1 MIRVAIVAVVLVVA
15 VVLNRVL
22 SKRTVQAPTQADPSI
37 PTQVDRNDF
46 SEPSKE
52 WLVLAFTSST
62 CNTCADIERKAVVL
76 KSQSVA
82 VEICEYTA
90 HRELHKK
97 YAIDAVPTLLIAD
110 GQGIVSKGFLGPASA
125 TDIWAAL
132 ARVREGTPDPHEGDC
147 N

>member
-1 MIRVAIVAVVLVVA
+1 MTRLVIVALVLVVA
-15 VVLNRVL
+15 VALNKL
-22 SKRTVQAPTQADPSI
+22 FSKRTVLAPTQADPSM
-37 PTQVDRNDF
+37 PTQVDRKDF

-76 KSQSVA
+76 KSQTVA

-110 GQGIVSKGFLGPASA
+110 GQGIVRKGFLGPASA

>member
-1 MIRVAIVAVVLVVA
+1 MIRAVIVAAVLMAA
-15 VVLNRVL
+15 VVLNKEL
-22 SKRTVQAPTQADPSI
+22 SRRTVQVPTQADPTM
-37 PTQVDRNDF
+37 PTQIDRNDF
-46 SEPSKE
+46 PEPSRE

-82 VEICEYTA
+82 VEICEYSA

-110 GQGIVSKGFLGPASA
+110 GQGIVRKGFLGPASA

-132 ARVREGTPDPHEGDC
+132 AREREGLADPHEGDC
-147 N
+147 Y

>member
-1 MIRVAIVAVVLVVA
+1 MIRAVIVAVVLVIA
-15 VVLNRVL
+15 VVLNRML
-22 SKRTVQAPTQADPSI
+22 SKRTVQAPTQADPSM
-37 PTQVDRNDF
+37 PTQIDRNDF
-46 SEPSKE
+46 SEPGKE

-76 KSQSVA
+76 ESKSVA
-82 VEICEYTA
+82 VEFCEYTA

-97 YAIDAVPTLLIAD
+97 YSIDAVPTLLVAD
-110 GQGIVSKGFLGPASA
+110 DQGIVRKGFLGPASA

-132 ARVREGTPDPHEGDC
+132 ARVREGIPDPHEGDC

>member
-1 MIRVAIVAVVLVVA
+1 M
-15 VVLNRVL
+15 
-22 SKRTVQAPTQADPSI
+22 
-37 PTQVDRNDF
+37 PTQVDRSDF

-110 GQGIVSKGFLGPASA
+110 GQGIVRKGFLGPASA

>member
-22 SKRTVQAPTQADPSI
+22 SKRSVQAPTQADPSI

>member
-1 MIRVAIVAVVLVVA
+1 MIRVVIVGVVLVVA
-15 VVLNRVL
+15 VVLNRL
-22 SKRTVQAPTQADPSI
+22 MSKRSVQAPTQADPSI

>member
-1 MIRVAIVAVVLVVA
+1 MIRLLIVVA
-15 VVLNRVL
+15 VIVVAVALNKAL
-22 SKRTVQAPTQADPSI
+22 SKRTVQAPTQANPSM
-37 PTQVDRNDF
+37 PTQVDRSDF
-46 SEPSKE
+46 SESAKE
-52 WLVLAFTSST
+52 WLVLAFTSSSCT
-62 CNTCADIERKAVVL
+62 TCADIERKAVVL

-90 HRELHKK
+90 HRDLHKK

-132 ARVREGTPDPHEGDC
+132 ARVREGIPDPHEGNC

>member
-1 MIRVAIVAVVLVVA
+1 MIRAVIVAVVLVIA
-15 VVLNRVL
+15 VLLNRVL
-22 SKRTVQAPTQADPSI
+22 SKRTVQAPTQADPSM
-37 PTQVDRNDF
+37 PTQVDRTDF
-46 SEPSKE
+46 LEPDKE

-62 CNTCADIERKAVVL
+62 CNTCADIERKAEVL
-76 KSQSVA
+76 KSNSVA

-97 YAIDAVPTLLIAD
+97 YAIDAVPTLLITD
-110 GQGIVSKGFLGPASA
+110 DQGIVRKGFLGPASA

-132 ARVREGTPDPHEGDC
+132 ARVREGIPDPHAGDC

>member
-1 MIRVAIVAVVLVVA
+1 MIRAVIVAVVLVIA

-22 SKRTVQAPTQADPSI
+22 SKRTVQAPTQADPSM
-37 PTQVDRNDF
+37 PTQVDRTDF
-46 SEPSKE
+46 LEPDKE

-62 CNTCADIERKAVVL
+62 CNTCADIERKAEVL
-76 KSQSVA
+76 KSKSVA

-110 GQGIVSKGFLGPASA
+110 DQGIVRKGFLGPASA

-132 ARVREGTPDPHEGDC
+132 ARVRDGAPDPHVGDC

>member
-1 MIRVAIVAVVLVVA
+1 MIRLVIVAVVLVFA
-15 VVLNRVL
+15 VVLNKVL
-22 SKRTVQAPTQADPSI
+22 SKRTNQAPTQADPSM
-37 PTQVDRNDF
+37 PTQIDRNDF
-46 SEPSKE
+46 SESNKE
-52 WLVLAFTSST
+52 WLVLAFTSSS

-82 VEICEYTA
+82 VEICEFTS

-110 GQGIVSKGFLGPASA
+110 GQGIVRKGFLGPTSA

-132 ARVREGTPDPHEGDC
+132 ARERDGSPDPHEGDC

>member
-1 MIRVAIVAVVLVVA
+1 MIRVLLVATALLVA

-22 SKRTVQAPTQADPSI
+22 NKRTIQAPMQADPAM
-37 PTQVDRNDF
+37 PTQVDRTDF
-46 SEPSKE
+46 SEPGKE

-76 KSQSVA
+76 KSTSVA

-90 HRELHKK
+90 HRQLHKK
-97 YAIDAVPTLLIAD
+97 YSIEAVPTLLIAD
-110 GQGIVSKGFLGPASA
+110 DQGIVRKGFLGPASA

-132 ARVREGTPDPHEGDC
+132 ARVREDLPDPHEGDC
-147 N
+147 S

>member
-1 MIRVAIVAVVLVVA
+1 MIRLAIVALVLVLAVA
-15 VVLNRVL
+15 LNKIL
-22 SKRTVQAPTQADPSI
+22 GKRTTQAPTQADPSM
-37 PTQVDRNDF
+37 PTQIDRNDF
-46 SEPSKE
+46 SESSKE
-52 WLVLAFTSST
+52 WLVLAFTSSS

-82 VEICEYTA
+82 VEICEYTS

-97 YAIDAVPTLLIAD
+97 YEIDAVPTLLIAD
-110 GQGIVSKGFLGPASA
+110 GQGIVRKGFLGPASA

-132 ARVREGTPDPHEGDC
+132 ARERDGSPDSHEGDC

>member
-22 SKRTVQAPTQADPSI
+22 SKRTVQAPTQADPSM
-37 PTQVDRNDF
+37 PTQVDRKDF

-62 CNTCADIERKAVVL
+62 CNTCEDIERKAVVL

-110 GQGIVSKGFLGPASA
+110 GRGIVRKGFLGPASA

-132 ARVREGTPDPHEGDC
+132 ARVREGTPDPHEGDG